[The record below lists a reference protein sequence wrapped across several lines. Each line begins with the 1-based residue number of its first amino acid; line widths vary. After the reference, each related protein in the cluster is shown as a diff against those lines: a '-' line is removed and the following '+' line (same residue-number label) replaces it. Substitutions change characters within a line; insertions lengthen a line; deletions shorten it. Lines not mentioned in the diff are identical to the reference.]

1 MTSTPTPTTPS
12 PYSAAFIK
20 EQVERIKAER
30 ALVLEEI
37 ETDEEQIRELDLH
50 SDESAAFD
58 EVAMALSEKELGR
71 TLVETALITLQNMNH
86 ALKNAEA
93 GTYGWDSTNGV
104 WIREERLKALPWAI
118 EEIMNAKVD
127 DSEDLVPPS
136 I

>member
-1 MTSTPTPTTPS
+1 MTPKPTTPS

-37 ETDEEQIRELDLH
+37 ETDEEQIREIDRH

-58 EVAMALSEKELGR
+58 EVAMALSEKEIGR
-71 TLVETALITLQNMNH
+71 TLVETALVTLQHMNR

-93 GTYGWDSTNGV
+93 GLYGWDSTNGL
-104 WIREERLKALPWAI
+104 WIREERLEALPWAT
-118 EEIMNAKVD
+118 EEIVNAKVD
-127 DSEDLVPPS
+127 DSEDEVPPS